1 MAMLQLAKTTPN
13 LQWSIFSSVLL
24 TDRDSSLIFLNIVL
38 KFLLHSLEPQLCIDI
53 KFSKVLNICFKQIF

>member
-24 TDRDSSLIFLNIVL
+24 TDRDSSVETYL
-38 KFLLHSLEPQLCIDI
+38 S
-53 KFSKVLNICFKQIF
+53 